1 MNSTTF
7 VILTN
12 LVRLIQAAAQAGDGG
27 ADVVRGAVLLNC
39 AGGMN
44 SKFILDLPDWR
55 YVS

>member
-1 MNSTTF
+1 M
-7 VILTN
+7 ILTN